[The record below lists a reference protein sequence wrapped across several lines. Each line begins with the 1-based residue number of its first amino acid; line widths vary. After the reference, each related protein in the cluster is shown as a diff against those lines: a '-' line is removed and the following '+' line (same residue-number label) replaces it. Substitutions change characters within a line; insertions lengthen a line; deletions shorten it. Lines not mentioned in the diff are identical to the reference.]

1 MAKTNWSYDSVANF
15 YQTLAQIY
23 SLGLIRRSKNLQLM
37 EMKEGTKVLYVGC
50 GSGEDA
56 VQAAKLGAKVTCI
69 DISPKMI
76 RNIELR
82 LQREKVS
89 ARLICGDIFEHLE
102 YESYDIVTVNY
113 FLNNFPSNV
122 LPKLLKHITS
132 LIKKDGKL
140 MIADFFA
147 LSQNKVLKIIEIAN
161 FYVAVCFFWLLRV
174 APLHKYQNYVSYF
187 KEIGI
192 SLERIDTVRFLNIG
206 IPLYGNIV
214 GFKN

>member
-113 FLNNFPSNV
+113 F
-122 LPKLLKHITS
+122 
-132 LIKKDGKL
+132 
-140 MIADFFA
+140 
-147 LSQNKVLKIIEIAN
+147 
-161 FYVAVCFFWLLRV
+161 
-174 APLHKYQNYVSYF
+174 
-187 KEIGI
+187 
-192 SLERIDTVRFLNIG
+192 
-206 IPLYGNIV
+206 
-214 GFKN
+214 